1 MLIAFR
7 LCGGTIHQ
15 RCYNAGKEFRIA
27 EVLTISEIESQFS
40 GEWILVVDPQV
51 DENLEVLSGQ
61 VVCHS
66 KDRDEVYRAAVAHQG
81 GDLAILFN
89 GEQPPNTA
97 IMI

>member
-1 MLIAFR
+1 MA
-7 LCGGTIHQ
+7 Q
-15 RCYNAGKEFRIA
+15 
-27 EVLTISEIESQFS
+27 VLTIAEIESQFPD
-40 GEWILVVDPQV
+40 EWILVVDPHV
-51 DENLEVLSGQ
+51 DEQLEVLSGQ

-97 IMI
+97 IVI